1 MTATFETYTPAA
13 FDFPT
18 LPATTPEAERPALLA
33 AIGRLASTTTN

>member
-1 MTATFETYTPAA
+1 MAEP
-13 FDFPT
+13 